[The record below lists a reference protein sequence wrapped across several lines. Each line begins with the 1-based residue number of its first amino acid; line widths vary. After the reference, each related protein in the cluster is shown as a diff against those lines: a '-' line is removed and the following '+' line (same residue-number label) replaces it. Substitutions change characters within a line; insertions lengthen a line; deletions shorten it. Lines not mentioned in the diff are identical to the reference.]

1 MYIVSGQDITDT
13 YHDGKIIGGM
23 STDVSIYPYQLS
35 LQYFGLHS
43 CGASLISPTWVLTA
57 AHCIKGTY
65 TPLLSV
71 RAGATSKEDGGII
84 VTVKNKYVHPN
95 FKTSTID
102 YDIGLLELSESM
114 DPDYAE
120 TIPLPPEGVTIKEG
134 DMGTVTGWG
143 STTEDGAMVSQLRVT
158 EIPVLNQNHCKRV
171 IGKTLT
177 NRMFCAGYVRGGKDA
192 CQGDSGGPFIV
203 DGMQMGIVSWGYG
216 CGKPQKPGV
225 YTNIPVVRN
234 YIKSIAGI

>member
-1 MYIVSGQDITDT
+1 
-13 YHDGKIIGGM
+13 M

-134 DMGTVTGWG
+134 DMGTVTGELKLFHYVIFYFKIIKTQYG
-143 STTEDGAMVSQLRVT
+143 MAPMAPPLEPPLAYKDS
-158 EIPVLNQNHCKRV
+158 KR
-171 IGKTLT
+171 K
-177 NRMFCAGYVRGGKDA
+177 
-192 CQGDSGGPFIV
+192 
-203 DGMQMGIVSWGYG
+203 
-216 CGKPQKPGV
+216 
-225 YTNIPVVRN
+225 
-234 YIKSIAGI
+234 